1 MEPGGVN
8 VEQSAAG
15 RPEERRADGRAERS
29 RLSRVKIADA
39 VLSLLDEG
47 ESQFPAD
54 RVAERAGVSRRLVF
68 HHYADMSQLVETAI
82 ARRLE
87 QLMEQTRPL
96 PTDGPRAVRVAA
108 LTEQRSR
115 ILEWITPAQL
125 TLMRLEQNG
134 DRIREVTRQVLDFAR
149 GRLAEVFG
157 EELDRLPAERRTE
170 VLHGLDAVT
179 TWGAWYHWRSSDLSV
194 EAATRTM
201 ATAVHALLAST
212 DPTGPADRP

>member
-1 MEPGGVN
+1 MAGQPG
-8 VEQSAAG
+8 
-15 RPEERRADGRAERS
+15 ERRADGRAERS
-29 RLSRVKIADA
+29 RQSRVKIADA

-96 PTDGPRAVRVAA
+96 PTDGPRADRVAA
-108 LTEQRSR
+108 LTEQRAR

-125 TLMRLEQNG
+125 ALMRLEQNG

-179 TWGAWYHWRSSDLSV
+179 TWGAWYHWRSSGLSV
-194 EAATRTM
+194 EASTRTM

-212 DPTGPADRP
+212 DTFGAAGRA